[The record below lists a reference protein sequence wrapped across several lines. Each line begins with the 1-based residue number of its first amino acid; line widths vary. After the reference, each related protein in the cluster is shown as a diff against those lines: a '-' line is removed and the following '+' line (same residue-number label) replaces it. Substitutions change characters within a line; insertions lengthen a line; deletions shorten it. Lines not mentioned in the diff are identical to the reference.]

1 MADSLR
7 VRLLLWYAVI
17 LVAVIVM
24 VGAAVCLVTW
34 RSRLAIVDAE
44 LTVRADAIAS
54 SVERGVGDAFD
65 VELPADV
72 TAYFQNARS
81 RPYYA
86 VWSGQGQL
94 IDRSEPDLAVIGPP
108 RPGARTS
115 GQGREM
121 VIARRGL
128 TVLVGRNISDVWA
141 ELWGLAGTI
150 AIVAL
155 AGVAASLA
163 GAWFL
168 AGRALAP
175 VQRINETARRMADG
189 DLGARIAVE
198 RTDTE
203 LGQVAAALNLA
214 FDRLRESV
222 ERQRRFTADASH
234 ELRTPVTTMMAELEW
249 AMLRD
254 RSAADYRESLET
266 CHRAGA
272 RMQSLVEALLTLAR
286 ADSGELP
293 VRRVPVRLDA
303 LVHEVIEQLR
313 PLARQRGV
321 TLGASVIPLT
331 VAGDPDRLREL
342 LANLL
347 FNGVAYN
354 RAHGC
359 VTVELERD
367 SAMVRLERD
376 SAMVGLERDSATG
389 SPERDGAT
397 RSLDREDGAVVLRVH
412 DTGIGIDPEDL
423 PRVFDRFYRG
433 ERAREREPAGAGL
446 GLALVRWIVAA
457 HGGSI
462 ECTSERDSFT
472 ALVVRFPNNRTE
484 PAQLSATARPPIGT
498 TASASE
504 TAR

>member
-7 VRLLLWYAVI
+7 VRLLRWYAVI
-17 LVAVIVM
+17 VVAVIVM

-34 RSRLAIVDAE
+34 RARLAKVDAE
-44 LTVRADAIAS
+44 LTVRAEAIAS
-54 SVERGVGDAFD
+54 SVERGVGGAFD
-65 VELPADV
+65 VELSADV
-72 TAYFQNARS
+72 TAYFQDARS

-86 VWSGQGQL
+86 VWSDQGQL

-115 GQGREM
+115 AQGREM

-128 TVLVGRNISDVWA
+128 TVLVGRSISDVWA

-155 AGVAASLA
+155 AGVAASLG
-163 GAWFL
+163 GAWLL

-203 LGQVAAALNLA
+203 LGQVASALNLA

-222 ERQRRFTADASH
+222 ERQRQFTADASH
-234 ELRTPVTTMMAELEW
+234 ELRTPVTTIMAELEW

-254 RSAADYRESLET
+254 RPAADYRESLET

-272 RMQSLVEALLTLAR
+272 RMQSLIEALLTLAR
-286 ADSGELP
+286 ADSGELA
-293 VRRVPVRLDA
+293 VRRVSVRLDA
-303 LVHEVIEQLR
+303 LVEEAIELVR
-313 PLARQRGV
+313 PVARQRGV
-321 TLGASVIPLT
+321 TLRAALIPLT
-331 VAGDPDRLREL
+331 IAGDPDRLREL
-342 LANLL
+342 LSNLL

-354 RAHGC
+354 RAHGV
-359 VTVELERD
+359 VTVELERA
-367 SAMVRLERD
+367 SATGRLERA
-376 SAMVGLERDSATG
+376 SATGGLERARATG
-389 SPERDGAT
+389 ELACDGT
-397 RSLDREDGAVVLRVH
+397 DVLLRVH

-446 GLALVRWIVAA
+446 GLALVRWIVEA
-457 HGGSI
+457 HGGTI
-462 ECTSERDSFT
+462 DCTSERDCFT
-472 ALVVRFPNNRTE
+472 TFVVRFPHDTTE
-484 PAQLSATARPPIGT
+484 PAERQPRRSLDT
-498 TASASE
+498 TALHTE
-504 TAR
+504 TSR

>member
-1 MADSLR
+1 MPDSLR
-7 VRLLLWYAVI
+7 IRLLLWYAGI

-34 RSRLAIVDAE
+34 RSRLANVDTE

-54 SVERGVGDAFD
+54 SVERGADDAFD

-72 TAYFQNARS
+72 TAYFQDVRA

-86 VWSGQGQL
+86 VWSTQGQL
-94 IDRSEPDLAVIGPP
+94 IDRSDPDVVASGPP
-108 RPGARTS
+108 RPGART
-115 GQGREM
+115 GATAREI
-121 VIARRGL
+121 VISRRGL
-128 TVLVGRNISDVWA
+128 TVLVGRDISDVWA

-150 AIVAL
+150 VMVAL
-155 AGVAASLA
+155 GGVAASLA

-189 DLGARIAVE
+189 DLDARIAIE

-203 LGQVAAALNLA
+203 LGQVASALNLA
-214 FDRLRESV
+214 FDRLRESI
-222 ERQRRFTADASH
+222 ERQRQFTADASH

-249 AMLRD
+249 AMLRE
-254 RSAADYRESLET
+254 RPAADYQESLEI

-272 RMQSLVEALLTLAR
+272 RMQALVEGLLMLAR
-286 ADSGELP
+286 ADSGELA
-293 VRRVPVRLDA
+293 VTRVHVRLDV
-303 LVHEVIEQLR
+303 LVDEAIELVR

-321 TLGASVIPLT
+321 TLRASLMPVTI
-331 VAGDPDRLREL
+331 AGDPDRLRQL
-342 LANLL
+342 LSNLL
-347 FNGVAYN
+347 FNAVAYN
-354 RAHGC
+354 RAHGV
-359 VTVELERD
+359 VTVELKRARASGE
-367 SAMVRLERD
+367 
-376 SAMVGLERDSATG
+376 
-389 SPERDGAT
+389 
-397 RSLDREDGAVVLRVH
+397 LDRDDTAVLRVH

-446 GLALVRWIVAA
+446 GLALVRWIATA
-457 HGGSI
+457 HDGTV

-472 ALVVRFPNNRTE
+472 AFVVRLPQLATE
-484 PAQLSATARPPIGT
+484 PTQPRATRARLHGPSHRNVALT
-498 TASASE
+498 TKE
-504 TAR
+504 RTN

>member
-7 VRLLLWYAVI
+7 VRLLRWYAAI

-34 RSRLAIVDAE
+34 RARLAEVDAE
-44 LTVRADAIAS
+44 LTERAEAIAS

-65 VELPADV
+65 VELSADV
-72 TAYFQNARS
+72 TAYFQDARS

-94 IDRSEPDLAVIGPP
+94 IDRSEPDLAVIPPP

-115 GQGREM
+115 AQGREM
-121 VIARRGL
+121 VLARRGL

-155 AGVAASLA
+155 AGVAASLG

-234 ELRTPVTTMMAELEW
+234 ELRTPVTTIMAELEW

-254 RSAADYRESLET
+254 RPAADYRESLEI

-272 RMQSLVEALLTLAR
+272 RMQSLVEALLILAR
-286 ADSGELP
+286 ADSGELA
-293 VRRVPVRLDA
+293 VRRVSVRLDA
-303 LVHEVIEQLR
+303 LVEEAIELAR

-321 TLGASVIPLT
+321 TLRASLTPLT
-331 VAGDPDRLREL
+331 MAGDPDRLREL
-342 LANLL
+342 LSNLL
-347 FNGVAYN
+347 FNGIAYN
-354 RAHGC
+354 REHGV
-359 VTVELERD
+359 VTVELECA
-367 SAMVRLERD
+367 SATGGRERA
-376 SAMVGLERDSATG
+376 SAPGGLERDDS
-389 SPERDGAT
+389 
-397 RSLDREDGAVVLRVH
+397 AVVLRMH

-446 GLALVRWIVAA
+446 GLALVRWIVEA
-457 HGGSI
+457 HGGTI
-462 ECTSERDSFT
+462 DCTSERDSFT
-472 ALVVRFPNNRTE
+472 TFVVRLPHDTTE
-484 PAQLSATARPPIGT
+484 PARLQSSRLPLDT
-498 TASASE
+498 TALHTE
-504 TAR
+504 TSR